1 MKLSEAII
9 EAMNDIDESLLEGS
23 EVIERE
29 SIFSKKGWLI
39 LTSMV
44 VALVIMLPMIS
55 NMFRMGSTND
65 AMPSEAITTE
75 EAIEENENG
84 VVMEE
89 STDYKSESVIVP
101 EVMYAED
108 LLEIANNTKEEMIL
122 VEISAS
128 NEKGEKLSLEEL
140 EALAEELK
148 EKGYGVEEVNNDY
161 ILVYVNKEEILNMNI
176 YIYKSYVI
184 YVESHN

>member
-55 NMFRMGSTND
+55 NMFRMGSSND
-65 AMPSEAITTE
+65 AMPSEAITE
-75 EAIEENENG
+75 EAVEENENG
-84 VVMEE
+84 VVLEE

-108 LLEIANNTKEEMIL
+108 LLEVAKNTKEEMIL

-140 EALAEELK
+140 EELAEELK

-161 ILVYVNKEEILNMNI
+161 ILVNVKKEEILNMNI
-176 YIYKSYVI
+176 YIDKSYVI

>member
-39 LTSMV
+39 LTSMI

-65 AMPSEAITTE
+65 AMPSEAITE

-84 VVMEE
+84 VVLEE

-140 EALAEELK
+140 KVLAEELK
-148 EKGYGVEEVNNDY
+148 EKGYVVEEINEEY
-161 ILVYVNKEEILNMNI
+161 ILINVNKEEILNMNI
-176 YIYKSYVI
+176 YVDEVYNIYI
-184 YVESHN
+184 ESHK